1 VAENNDGQERTERAS
16 PRRLQKAREEGTIPR
31 SRELTS
37 AALMLAGAGG
47 LLLLGGQAMT
57 ALRATMTRGLNIDR
71 ARIFDETAMMI
82 ALAERLLEAVAGIA
96 PLIALLVVVALAA
109 PAAIGG
115 WMFNPSLLAFKGER
129 VDPVK
134 GMKRVFSVRGLM
146 EMLKAF
152 AKFALV
158 ALVALLLLWH
168 FAPDLLAL
176 AGRPVKQGL
185 AHSGSIIAWSLL
197 AFAGALA
204 LVAAVDVPYQLW
216 QHQRDMRMT
225 RQEVRDEF
233 KETEGRPE
241 VKSKVRQLQQEMA
254 RRRMMADVPRA
265 DVIVTNPTHYAVA
278 LKYDQGRHRA
288 PVVVAKGA
296 DRVAAEI
303 RRIAQEARVPR
314 LEAKMLARALYYSTD
329 IGREIPEGLYHAVA
343 RVLAYV
349 YQLRHAAGGYVAPPP
364 AEELPVP
371 PDLRRA

>member
-1 VAENNDGQERTERAS
+1 MAENNDGQERTERAS

-47 LLLLGGQAMT
+47 LLLLGGQTMT
-57 ALRATMTRGLNIDR
+57 ALRATMEHGLR
-71 ARIFDETAMMI
+71 VERTRIFDDTALTL
-82 ALAERLLEAVAGIA
+82 ALAERLVEAFTAIA
-96 PLIALLVVVALAA
+96 PLLVLMVVVALAA

-146 EMLKAF
+146 EMLKAL

-158 ALVALLLLWH
+158 ALVTLLLLWH
-168 FAPDLLAL
+168 FVPDLLAL
-176 AGRPVKQGL
+176 ASHPVKQGL
-185 AHSGSIIAWSLL
+185 THTGDIIAWSLL

-204 LVAAVDVPYQLW
+204 LVAVVDVPYQLW

-225 RQEVRDEF
+225 FQEVRDEF

-241 VKSKVRQLQQEMA
+241 VKSKIRQLQQEMA
-254 RRRMMADVPRA
+254 RRRMMADVPKA
-265 DVIVTNPTHYAVA
+265 DVIVTNPTHFAVA

-296 DRVAAEI
+296 DLVAAEI

-349 YQLRHAAGGYVAPPP
+349 YQLRHAAGYVAPPG

-371 PDLRRA
+371 PTMRTS